1 MKIENEVTGEISER
15 LNNII
20 RVDRYLRGEKQF
32 SSLDEL
38 EKQLQYDKSSII

>member
-20 RVDRYLRGEKQF
+20 RVDIYLRGEKI
-32 SSLDEL
+32 ET
-38 EKQLQYDKSSII
+38 EIKKIMGVI